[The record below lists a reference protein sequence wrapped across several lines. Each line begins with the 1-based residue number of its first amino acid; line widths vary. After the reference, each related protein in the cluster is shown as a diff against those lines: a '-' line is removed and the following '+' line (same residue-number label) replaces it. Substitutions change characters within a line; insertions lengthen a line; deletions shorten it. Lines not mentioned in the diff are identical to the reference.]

1 MDAQPPGFMN
11 AGGNLDG
18 DRACNDRIRM
28 VERGLDE

>member
-18 DRACNDRIRM
+18 DRACNDRT

>member
-1 MDAQPPGFMN
+1 MDAQLPGL
-11 AGGNLDG
+11 AAGNLDG